1 MYMYIYMYMY
11 MCVYVYVYIYIRM
24 ICKHQVQPTC
34 CFGVCLSACAL
45 PGSWDGSETWRGET
59 FGGGIGSCAK
69 ALHGAAFLELWASL
83 GITGHH
89 WATLSQYVEQYV
101 TTHSQVKMLN
111 TFEHLVAEL
120 SSDLDVMHLC
130 TGCLGNYIVFQCL
143 SCSQPALEALEC
155 PTSLT
160 CFDIFRILPTLSVLV
175 IYSRR
180 AEEEARLAAQ
190 RSEDRGPGHLHP
202 SILKASTHVLSSK
215 NKMNK
220 VVK

>member
-1 MYMYIYMYMY
+1 MAARREEEKRLEEELEAARRRCM
-11 MCVYVYVYIYIRM
+11 
-24 ICKHQVQPTC
+24 
-34 CFGVCLSACAL
+34 
-45 PGSWDGSETWRGET
+45 
-59 FGGGIGSCAK
+59 
-69 ALHGAAFLELWASL
+69 ALHSLNSGHHWASL

-89 WATLSQYVEQYV
+89 WASLGITGPLSQYVEQYV

-143 SCSQPALEALEC
+143 SCSQPALEVLEC

-220 VVK
+220 MNKVVK

>member
-1 MYMYIYMYMY
+1 MYMYIYIY
-11 MCVYVYVYIYIRM
+11 VYVYVCICICVYIYTHDM
-24 ICKHQVQPTC
+24 QTS
-34 CFGVCLSACAL
+34 SANQLVVSECAFRRVPCQEAEMAARREEEKRL
-45 PGSWDGSETWRGET
+45 EEE
-59 FGGGIGSCAK
+59 FGSCAK

-180 AEEEARLAAQ
+180 AEEEARL
-190 RSEDRGPGHLHP
+190 GC
-202 SILKASTHVLSSK
+202 SK
-215 NKMNK
+215 I
-220 VVK
+220 